1 MRVPSPRKEMQILR
15 AAEMLF
21 TSRRFH
27 EVTMEEIAG
36 TAAVGKGTL
45 YRYFADK
52 DALFREVALSGYR
65 QLVERINR
73 IAANGSSFE
82 KQLQQI
88 MKAVMELYRR
98 KRRLFRL
105 IQAEDSRVPSM
116 QAKDRNRWR
125 MEREH
130 LVHAL
135 SGWIVRGVKAGRIRS
150 DVPPETIATSLLAI
164 LRAAAGPPGR
174 RSLPAPAF
182 NDMTTLFL
190 EGAASRET
198 H

>member
-1 MRVPSPRKEMQILR
+1 MQILR
-15 AAEMLF
+15 AAETLF

-36 TAAVGKGTL
+36 TADVGKGTL

-65 QLVERINR
+65 QLVERINQ
-73 IAANGSSFE
+73 IAGNGSSFE
-82 KQLQQI
+82 RQLRQI
-88 MKAVMELYRR
+88 MKAVMELHRR

-116 QAKDRNRWR
+116 RGKDRNRWR
-125 MEREH
+125 VEREH

-135 SGWIVRGVKAGRIRS
+135 SGWIERGVKAGRIRS
-150 DVPPETIATSLLAI
+150 DVPPETIAVGLLAI
-164 LRAAAGPPGR
+164 LRAGAGPAGR

-182 NDMTTLFL
+182 NDMVTLFL
-190 EGAASRET
+190 DGARPGEAD
-198 H
+198 